1 MGLPCAWGYRREE
14 LEQNNVR
21 VIAGIPEGSNVHFKA
36 GGLWTKDADAASAD
50 ARDASVATPPLI
62 GLQVVPSE

>member
-14 LEQNNVR
+14 LEQDNVR

-36 GGLWTKDADAASAD
+36 GGLWTKDAEAD
-50 ARDASVATPPLI
+50 VRDASVATPLLI

>member
-36 GGLWTKDADAASAD
+36 GGLWTKDAEAD
-50 ARDASVATPPLI
+50 VRDASVATPLLI